1 MREEYLAVLLR
12 ADGSRRTNPEDFQQ
26 WLLQA
31 ADEGRH
37 VGPKARP
44 RPLREAAEAEMDR
57 RLALVSNAD
66 LHPESRQL
74 IGAGWVQPNT
84 N

>member
-1 MREEYLAVLLR
+1 MREEYMAVLLR

-37 VGPKARP
+37 VGPKA
-44 RPLREAAEAEMDR
+44 
-57 RLALVSNAD
+57 
-66 LHPESRQL
+66 Q
-74 IGAGWVQPNT
+74 G
-84 N
+84 